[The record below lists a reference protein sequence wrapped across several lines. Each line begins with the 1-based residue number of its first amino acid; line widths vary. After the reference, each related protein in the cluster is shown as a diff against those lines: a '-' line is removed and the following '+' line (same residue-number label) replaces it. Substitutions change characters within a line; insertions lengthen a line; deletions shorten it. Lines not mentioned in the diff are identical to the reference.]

1 MEGPTR
7 SKADLKIRLSFRPGI
22 YNTWGFNC
30 EKCLQGYF
38 GDPLRLPKGDC
49 KPCECHVQGTMQS
62 QYQKQGKNYETALMC
77 DQNTGQC
84 NCKSYVWGRQCK
96 CRGESERLSLLTVCQ
111 QSSLTRWIVHAG
123 LLQHLEPG
131 RLSGL

>member
-1 MEGPTR
+1 MQFQTNYFP
-7 SKADLKIRLSFRPGI
+7 LGI

-38 GDPLRLPKGDC
+38 GDPLRVPKGDC

-84 NCKSYVWGRQCK
+84 NCKSYVWGRQCEY
-96 CRGESERLSLLTVCQ
+96 GLWVLTK
-111 QSSLTRWIVHAG
+111 LTNFVPKNIFSR
-123 LLQHLEPG
+123 
-131 RLSGL
+131 